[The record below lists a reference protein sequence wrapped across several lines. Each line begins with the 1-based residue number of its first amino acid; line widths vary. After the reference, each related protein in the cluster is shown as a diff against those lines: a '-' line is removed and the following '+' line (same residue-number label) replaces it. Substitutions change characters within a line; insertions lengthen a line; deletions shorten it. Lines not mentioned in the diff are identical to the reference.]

1 MSKKISVLKIENEH
15 GVKDNFRYISAFENA
30 SDAATAGFEYISKE
44 NEETDYENHE
54 WQLLEMDR
62 DEGIFSAKK
71 DQPDPYPCMYLRVES
86 VNRGDIHEGFNE
98 LNADNWDKDSGV
110 IASSFVNSL
119 VKLANHL
126 DKKGFLKEAD
136 YLDRIIS
143 KF

>member
-1 MSKKISVLKIENEH
+1 MSNNIIVLKIENEH
-15 GVKDNFRYISAFENA
+15 GVSDNFRYISSFENA

-62 DEGIFSAKK
+62 DKGIFSAKK
-71 DQPDPYPCMYLRVES
+71 DQPDPYPCIYLKVES
-86 VNRGDIHEGFNE
+86 VDRSDIREWSSEIG
-98 LNADNWDKDSGV
+98 ADDWDKDSGV
-110 IASSFVNSL
+110 IASRFIGEL

-126 DKKGFLKEAD
+126 DEKGFSKEAD

-143 KF
+143 RF